1 MSYSK
6 KVPLKTGEIKVLG
19 LSSLGGMLEFYDFII
34 FVFFTQVISSL
45 FFPSTLSPFWASM
58 NTYGAF
64 AAGYFAR
71 PLGGIIMAHFGD
83 KSGRKKMFMLS
94 ILLMVIPT
102 FALGLMPTFE
112 SIGYIAPIALLVI
125 RILQGI
131 AIGGELPG
139 AWVFVY
145 EHSSKQSLGFHLG
158 IFTSAVVSGI
168 LLGSIVTLA
177 INASFTQEEI
187 REYAWRIPFI
197 LGGIFGII
205 SLFLRKFLNET
216 PVFQEILA
224 LKQTQNLPIKEV
236 FRTSQFSVIKS
247 FFSTWI
253 LTGCVVITVLLT
265 PNLLSEVF
273 NLNPISKVIYQ
284 IIAIFFLAS
293 GNVFAGI
300 ISDKLGVARTSLL
313 FGIALAVFALSFY
326 YSVSIYDEN
335 GENIIGSR
343 DSINNENFGAIPLD
357 VLLLLYYLMAF
368 SAGLMVFTPIVMT
381 QSFPATIRYSGI
393 SFAYNISY
401 ALFGG
406 LTPIFFAWAKESGQI
421 LALGWYMVLLGILT
435 VIIGKMHKK
444 QIS

>member
-1 MSYSK
+1 MKLK
-6 KVPLKTGEIKVLG
+6 KAELKVLG
-19 LSSLGGMLEFYDFII
+19 LSSLGGMLEFYDFIV
-34 FVFFTQVISSL
+34 FVFFTSVISSL

-102 FALGLMPTFE
+102 FVLGLMPTFE
-112 SIGYIAPIALLVI
+112 SIGYAAPIILLLV

-145 EHSSKQSLGFHLG
+145 EHSEAKSLGFYLG

-177 INASFTQEEI
+177 VNASFSQEEI

-197 LGGIFGII
+197 LGGVFGII

-224 LKQTQNLPIKEV
+224 MRQTQNFPIKEV
-236 FRTSQFSVIKS
+236 LKTSQFSVIKS

-265 PNLLSEVF
+265 PNLLGEVF
-273 NLNPISKVIYQ
+273 HLNPISKVIYQ

-300 ISDKLGVARTSLL
+300 ISDRLGLARASML
-313 FGIALAVFALSFY
+313 FGIALAVCALGFY
-326 YSVSIYDEN
+326 YGVSVY
-335 GENIIGSR
+335 GGNIASGDAIQSGSFGH
-343 DSINNENFGAIPLD
+343 NEFGAMFD

-368 SAGLMVFTPIVMT
+368 SAGLMVFTPIVMV
-381 QSFPATIRYSGI
+381 QSFPAAIRYSGI

-421 LALGWYMVLLGILT
+421 LTLGGYMAFLGILA
-435 VIIGKMHKK
+435 ILIGRVHK
-444 QIS
+444 S

>member
-1 MSYSK
+1 MAKLK
-6 KVPLKTGEIKVLG
+6 KDEIKVLG

-45 FFPSTLSPFWASM
+45 FFPSTLSPFWASI

-112 SIGYIAPIALLVI
+112 SIGYAAPIALLVI

-145 EHSSKQSLGFHLG
+145 EHSNQQSLGFHLG

-187 REYAWRIPFI
+187 WEYAWRIPFI

-216 PVFQEILA
+216 PAFQEILA

-300 ISDKLGVARTSLL
+300 ISDKLGVARASLF
-313 FGIALAVFALSFY
+313 FGIALAVFALGFY
-326 YSVSIYDEN
+326 CSVNYGN
-335 GENIIGSR
+335 
-343 DSINNENFGAIPLD
+343 IPLD